1 MNIAMYVQCIM
12 MCSATHFEIVFTGPS
27 VVRISVMKNFELSL
41 IVVRWDEVVNVSNY
55 TVTWT
60 DSDGTFLSTET
71 LIQQSS
77 LALSGLTLNTV
88 YNISIVASNS
98 HCTGPEFITSVLFS
112 AGTELHTISDIYC
125 TYVI

>member
-1 MNIAMYVQCIM
+1 
-12 MCSATHFEIVFTGPS
+12 MCSATYFEETVFTGLP
-27 VVRISVMKNFELSL
+27 VVRISVMKNFEFSL

-60 DSDGTFLSTET
+60 SDGTFLSSET

-77 LALSGLTLNTV
+77 FTLNGLTLDTV
-88 YNISIVASNS
+88 YNISVVASNS

-112 AGTELHTISDIYC
+112 AGTYIPFLLFIVHM
-125 TYVI
+125 